1 MSPWLLENLAC
12 PYDGTPLEWQTGK
25 LSCLDGHHFPVVR
38 GIPVLLRSDVCQ
50 THGAAASSLKMAQC
64 DDAAERL
71 GVFEHQE
78 SINPHVQKLV
88 SATSGFLYEPLIG
101 KLTRYPIPDLRLP
114 PGQGKR
120 ILDIGCNWGRWC
132 VAAAGIGYRPVGI
145 DPCLGSVLVAQ
156 QVCRQLGVAADLVVA
171 DARYMP
177 FRERSIET
185 VFSYSV
191 LQHFS
196 KEDARL
202 ALNECRRV
210 MNPPATCLIQMP
222 NKWGIRCLWH
232 QARRRFR
239 KPRDFEVRYWTL
251 HELKRCFAEI
261 LAVPNITVD
270 GFFGLGIQPSDIEL
284 LPLRFKMVVH
294 ASEMMRALSN
304 RIPLFRYVADSLY
317 VEVRL

>member
-1 MSPWLLENLAC
+1 
-12 PYDGTPLEWQTGK
+12 
-25 LSCLDGHHFPVVR
+25 
-38 GIPVLLRSDVCQ
+38 
-50 THGAAASSLKMAQC
+50 
-64 DDAAERL
+64 
-71 GVFEHQE
+71 
-78 SINPHVQKLV
+78 
-88 SATSGFLYEPLIG
+88 
-101 KLTRYPIPDLRLP
+101 LRLP

-120 ILDIGCNWGRWC
+120 ILDVGCNWGRWC
-132 VAAAGIGYRPVGI
+132 VAAAKIGYRPVGI
-145 DPCLGSVLVAQ
+145 DPSLGSVLGAQ
-156 QVCRQLGVAADLVVA
+156 QVCRQLGVDAEFVVA

-177 FRERSIET
+177 FCERTFDT

-196 KEDARL
+196 KEDARV

-239 KPRDFEVRYWTL
+239 EPRDFEVRYWAL
-251 HELKRCFAEI
+251 PELQGCFAEI
-261 LAVPNITVD
+261 LGGPIITVD
-270 GFFGLGIQPSDIEL
+270 GFFGLGIQPNDIDL
-284 LPLRFKMVVH
+284 LPLRFKMIVH

-304 RIPLFRYVADSLY
+304 RIPVFRYVADSLY